1 MRLLVAL
8 LLFSAAFVSSRADEI
23 TFVRV
28 WPEWRSAESF
38 ERISEYFNGRENTG
52 KDTIVRTHPDQRA
65 GFYFLVRVANS
76 GAPRTG
82 TRFVVQVVGPKNPE
96 PVTTTLSAD
105 VPARSRVF
113 LLGLTGKDWPN
124 ENDHPVAWKVE
135 LRSADDQVLATAQS
149 FLWELPA
156 K

>member
-1 MRLLVAL
+1 MRLLVVL
-8 LLFSAAFVSSRADEI
+8 LVFSATFLSTRGDEI

-52 KDTIVRTHPDQRA
+52 GDIIVRTHADERA

-76 GAPRTG
+76 GAARTG
-82 TRFVVQVVGPKNPE
+82 TRFVLQVVGPKNAE
-96 PVTTTLSAD
+96 PVTTTLAAD
-105 VPARSRVF
+105 VPPKSRVF
-113 LLGLTGKDWPN
+113 LLGLTGKDWP
-124 ENDHPVAWKVE
+124 DPTAHPVAWKLE
-135 LRSADDQVLATAQS
+135 LRTPDDHVLASAQS

>member
-8 LLFSAAFVSSRADEI
+8 LFFSVAFVSSRADEI

-52 KDTIVRTHPDQRA
+52 GDIIVRTQSDQRA
-65 GFYFLVRVANS
+65 GFYFLVRVANA
-76 GAPRTG
+76 GASRTG
-82 TRFVVQVVGPKNPE
+82 THFVLQVVGPKNPE
-96 PVTTTLSAD
+96 PVITTFAAN
-105 VPARSRVF
+105 VPERSHVF
-113 LLGLTGKDWPN
+113 LLGLTGKDWPD
-124 ENDHPVAWKVE
+124 EKAHPVAWKVE
-135 LRSADDQVLATAQS
+135 LRSAEDQILATAQS